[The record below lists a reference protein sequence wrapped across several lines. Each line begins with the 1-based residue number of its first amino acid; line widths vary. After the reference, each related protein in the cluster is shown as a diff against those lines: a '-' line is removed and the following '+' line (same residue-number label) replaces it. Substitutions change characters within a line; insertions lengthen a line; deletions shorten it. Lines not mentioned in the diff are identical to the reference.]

1 MGLLVYKISDYSHT
15 AEREQYRAICQML
28 KSRFSEKSELCIFVA
43 NWNIYDSELDGLL
56 IKQDAIIAIEFKNYN
71 NNCNPITITQIYA
84 QVLGIINIPIF
95 GIFLLSRVT
104 GR

>member
-56 IKQDAIIAIEFKNYN
+56 IKQDAIIAIEFKNYGGRVV
-71 NNCNPITITQIYA
+71 A
-84 QVLGIINIPIF
+84 AEMGIGNYRMA
-95 GIFLLSRVT
+95 LLSKVA
-104 GR
+104 